1 MNKKVISGI
10 LISAVLVY
18 LSVRGI
24 NLRDIVDDLKK
35 IQILYVVIFIFL
47 VLLMQWL
54 RSYRW
59 GVILQPLEKIDQLS
73 LFSITCVGF
82 LAIAAIPAR
91 IGELARP
98 YLISRRSSISMS
110 SGLGTILVERVLDG
124 FSVLTI
130 AVIVLLCTDLPSWM
144 IKSSVLFFSLT
155 VVLFCCILALVW
167 RREKALKIINKILSR
182 LPGKFAH
189 KIDDTIYRFI
199 DGFQIITNVKL
210 LIYLFIL
217 SALVWLVDVVAIY
230 VLLVAFGFSLPVI
243 ASFAVMVILIV
254 GIAVPTA
261 PGYIGSWHFSCIL
274 ALGLFGI
281 AKPAALSFAVVYHF
295 LSMIIV
301 VILGVIFLPFNKFSV
316 SDMTKQLSSNR
327 IDEQRLDK
335 KI

>member
-1 MNKKVISGI
+1 MNKKVIFGI

-24 NLRDIVDDLKK
+24 NFQDIVPDLKK
-35 IQILYVVIFIFL
+35 IQFSYVAFFIIIAILI
-47 VLLMQWL
+47 QWL

-73 LFSITCVGF
+73 LFSVTSVGF

-98 YLISRRSSISMS
+98 YLIAKKSTIKMS
-110 SGLGTILVERVLDG
+110 SALGTIIVERVLDS

-130 AVIVLLCTDLPSWM
+130 SVIVLFLNDLPSWM
-144 IKSSVLFFSLT
+144 IKSSVLLFLLT
-155 VVLFCCILALVW
+155 LLIFCCIVGLIW
-167 RREKALKIINKILSR
+167 RRKTALRIINRILSK
-182 LPGKFAH
+182 LPGKFAN
-189 KIDDTIYRFI
+189 KIDELIHRFI
-199 DGFQIITNVKL
+199 DGFQIIVNIKL
-210 LIYLFIL
+210 LIYLFFL
-217 SALVWLVDVVAIY
+217 SASIWLLDVLAIY
-230 VLLVAFGFSLPVI
+230 VLLEAFGFTLPVM
-243 ASFAVMVILIV
+243 ASFIVMIILIV

-261 PGYIGSWHFSCIL
+261 PGFIGSWHFSCIL

-281 AKPAALSFAVVYHF
+281 AKPEALSFAIVYHF

-316 SDMTKQLSSNR
+316 SDMKKQMKQNK
-327 IDEQRLDK
+327 LD
-335 KI
+335 